1 MLALADRKRARI
13 RGKGGPAR
21 VYGKDELGGL
31 NVMFVLED
39 EPEVYGL
46 PSDPVL
52 PQTHVAQGY
61 TFTAAGSV
69 LLGIAALVSLRNRRV
84 GAEDKEG

>member
-1 MLALADRKRARI
+1 MAEQKRLRI

-46 PSDPVL
+46 PSNPVL
-52 PQTHVAQGY
+52 PQTHVAPGY
-61 TFTAAGSV
+61 SFTAAGSV

-84 GAEDKEG
+84 GTEEEEA